1 MDGIFNVVYV
11 PKYAIVSAVQ
21 TPHSRKLLPIEDKDL
36 IGVVLLLVLKL
47 CYKGRVDW
55 GVRWP
60 ESSESE
66 AKNKHG
72 FIRE

>member
-1 MDGIFNVVYV
+1 MDVIFNMVYV
-11 PKYAIVSAVQ
+11 PKYTIISAVQ
-21 TPHSRKLLPIEDKDL
+21 TLHSRKLLPIEDKDL

-47 CYKGRVDW
+47 CHKGRVDW
-55 GVRWP
+55 GVCWP
-60 ESSESE
+60 ESSE